1 MTDVIGVSA
10 CLLGYNCKYDGTNNF
25 SHEVIARLKGKR
37 IIPFCPEVLGGLD
50 TPRIPAELQPDG
62 SVLNALGKDVSHLF
76 RRGTLLTLEIL
87 KKHHCTAV
95 LLKDGSPSCG
105 YKSVYDGSFSNAKTE
120 GMGVTA
126 RFLKEHGISILE
138 L

>member
-10 CLLGYNCKYDGTNNF
+10 CLLGYNCKYDGSNNF
-25 SHEVIARLKGKR
+25 SQAVIAKLKGRR
-37 IIPFCPEVLGGLD
+37 IVPFCPEVLGGLD

-62 SVLNALGKDVSHLF
+62 SVLNAMGHDVSHCF

-105 YKSVYDGSFSNAKTE
+105 YKTVYDGSFSNAKIE